1 MIEYRR
7 CREFTEEQLGGLF
20 RSVGWYSGRFPER
33 LKKAMG
39 NSSRVISAWDGECLV
54 GLIRGLDDG
63 VWQAS
68 IDCLLVD
75 PEYQGRKIASAL
87 LEMLLEDYRELLYV
101 DVVPDEKRNVGFYL
115 KHGFEVMEEG
125 TAMQIRVK
133 GWDCAEK
140 PENSGIPHGTF
151 HSAPGGFS

>member
-7 CREFTEEQLGGLF
+7 CREFTEEQLGWLF

-39 NSSRVISAWDGECLV
+39 NSSRVISAWDGERLV

-68 IDCLLVD
+68 IDCL
-75 PEYQGRKIASAL
+75 
-87 LEMLLEDYRELLYV
+87 LLEDYRELLYV

-125 TAMQIRVK
+125 TAMQIRGK
-133 GWDCAEK
+133 GWD
-140 PENSGIPHGTF
+140 
-151 HSAPGGFS
+151 

>member
-7 CREFTEEQLGGLF
+7 CREFTEEQLGWLF

-39 NSSRVISAWDGECLV
+39 NSSRVISAWDGERLV

-68 IDCLLVD
+68 IACLLVD

-125 TAMQIRVK
+125 TAMQIRGK
-133 GWDCAEK
+133 GWD
-140 PENSGIPHGTF
+140 
-151 HSAPGGFS
+151 

>member
-1 MIEYRR
+1 
-7 CREFTEEQLGGLF
+7 
-20 RSVGWYSGRFPER
+20 
-33 LKKAMG
+33 MG
-39 NSSRVISAWDGECLV
+39 NSSRVISAWDGERLV

-68 IDCLLVD
+68 IDRLLVD

-101 DVVPDEKRNVGFYL
+101 DVVPDERRNVGFYL

-125 TAMQIRVK
+125 TAMQIRGK
-133 GWDCAEK
+133 GWD
-140 PENSGIPHGTF
+140 
-151 HSAPGGFS
+151 

>member
-39 NSSRVISAWDGECLV
+39 NSSRVISAWDGERLV

-63 VWQAS
+63 VGQAS

-125 TAMQIRVK
+125 TAMQIRGK
-133 GWDCAEK
+133 GWD
-140 PENSGIPHGTF
+140 
-151 HSAPGGFS
+151 